1 MNLKAALRSESG
13 TSLIEFALT
22 IPVLIFML
30 IGLIEVGRYAY
41 FSILAANAARAGVQ
55 YGAQSLTTAADDPGM
70 TSAALVD
77 GQNVA
82 GVTATPTRLCSQ
94 NGGPLQA
101 CTTGAVPTSGNVYYV
116 KVQVSGTFTSLLNY
130 PGIPTHVPV
139 SGSAI
144 MRVISQ

>member
-22 IPVLIFML
+22 VPVLIFML

-41 FSILAANAARAGVQ
+41 FSIVAANAARAGVQ
-55 YGAQSLTTAADDPGM
+55 YGAQDRVKAEDIAGM
-70 TSAALVD
+70 TSAALQD
-77 GQNVA
+77 GQNISNF
-82 GVTATPTRLCSQ
+82 TASPAPLCSQ
-94 NGGPLQA
+94 NGGALQT

-116 KVQVSGTFTSLLNY
+116 KVQVNGTFNSLLNY
-130 PGIPTHVPV
+130 PGIPKNVPV